1 MMSLREARRVAV
13 LAQIQALGPIVLDT
27 FGIKRLRFSTG
38 ATPGQIEN
46 AIEELTRTGELRL
59 QVMRGQIV
67 VAAVGGGE

>member
-1 MMSLREARRVAV
+1 MTMREARRAAI
-13 LAQIQALGPIVLDT
+13 LAQVRMVGPIVLDT

-38 ATPGQIEN
+38 ATPGQIET